1 MTSFPLILRDSSTA
15 TRIDGVVSFV
25 GEDASG
31 SFGILPGHARFMT
44 ILELGLAR
52 FRRADAAWQYLAMPG
67 AVLYFKDNLLSLS
80 TRRYF
85 LDQDYERIIDTLTK
99 TALIWEEPTRNLTR
113 WQSCRYPSSPD
124 TIALRSTSGRNMRN
138 AMPFTA

>member
-1 MTSFPLILRDSSTA
+1 MNSFTLVLRDSSTV
-15 TRIDGVVSFV
+15 TRIDGVVSVV

-67 AVLYFKDNLLSLS
+67 AVLYFKNNLLSLS

-99 TALIWEEPTRNLTR
+99 QLLAEEE
-113 WQSCRYPSSPD
+113 
-124 TIALRSTSGRNMRN
+124 ALREVKQSLAQLEQEVLKRLLKLGDGG
-138 AMPFTA
+138 

>member
-99 TALIWEEPTRNLTR
+99 QLLAEEE
-113 WQSCRYPSSPD
+113 
-124 TIALRSTSGRNMRN
+124 ALREVKQSLAQLEQEVLKRLLKLGDGG
-138 AMPFTA
+138 